1 MLPCVSW
8 KTMTM
13 IAGWTSS
20 VRDVDA
26 MEQLLS
32 RLQMRS
38 HRSSKASK
46 LGRIMGLTTPSLV
59 RNVESQLD
67 LSEPRSR

>member
-1 MLPCVSW
+1 MLPYISW

-20 VRDVDA
+20 VRDADA
-26 MEQLLS
+26 MEQRLS

-38 HRSSKASK
+38 HRLWKASK

-59 RNVESQLD
+59 RNVESQL
-67 LSEPRSR
+67 LSELRSR